1 MAVRNNME
9 YSNQMLAIEVLSDL
23 QDRLMQKYREEDKE
37 VKVKKVKKKS
47 KK

>member
-1 MAVRNNME
+1 ME

>member
-1 MAVRNNME
+1 ME

-37 VKVKKVKKKS
+37 VKVKKEKKKS